1 MAGFGMRALIT
12 AGLVIGDC
20 RSDRFGGL
28 KNLLHAIPT
37 SRIARFIFI
46 VAAGAWYGLGGNG
59 VAAQSLPGTPRF
71 SILVLP
77 FANLSGDPTQEPIAD
92 AISSKLSSALARLR
106 GSLVIEQSTAAAY
119 KGKPVDAKAI
129 REELRGR
136 YVLKGSVQTHDD
148 DMNISAELVDAVSG
162 ARLWDDQFDTP
173 RAGSFDMQDKI
184 AARLTRGIYLRLP
197 EIEIAQ
203 FERTPASIP
212 NAEDLAI
219 ECQAGI
225 LRNAIVFSETNTA
238 CERAL
243 AADPENVLALTWS
256 AFRLMPSLGR
266 GHDASDNLKRV
277 DALLSKAL
285 ALDPNYAPAHLAKAF
300 ALQSQF
306 RLDEAIREDRRA
318 IELDPSLADAYWHMG
333 FLLRRICKYQM
344 SLESIDH
351 AIWLSPHDSFR
362 SVWYADKAGSHIA
375 LKQYEQAIESARRA
389 IAINPNKGS
398 QHFYL
403 VVALALTGEE
413 SQAHEALQ
421 DYLATAGPNRT
432 LANWRLTRART
443 VNEQTNPC
451 YVEYWN
457 ALFEGL
463 RKTGVPEE

>member
-1 MAGFGMRALIT
+1 
-12 AGLVIGDC
+12 
-20 RSDRFGGL
+20 
-28 KNLLHAIPT
+28 
-37 SRIARFIFI
+37 
-46 VAAGAWYGLGGNG
+46 
-59 VAAQSLPGTPRF
+59 
-71 SILVLP
+71 
-77 FANLSGDPTQEPIAD
+77 
-92 AISSKLSSALARLR
+92 
-106 GSLVIEQSTAAAY
+106 
-119 KGKPVDAKAI
+119 
-129 REELRGR
+129 
-136 YVLKGSVQTHDD
+136 
-148 DMNISAELVDAVSG
+148 
-162 ARLWDDQFDTP
+162 
-173 RAGSFDMQDKI
+173 MQDKI